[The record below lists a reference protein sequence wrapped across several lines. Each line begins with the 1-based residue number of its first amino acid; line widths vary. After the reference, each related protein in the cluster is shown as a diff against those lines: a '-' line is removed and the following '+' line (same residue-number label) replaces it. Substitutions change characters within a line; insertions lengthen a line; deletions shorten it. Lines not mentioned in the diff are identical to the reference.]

1 MLIGDLVKI
10 SLRQIVR
17 NWRRYRGAMV
27 GTSLGIAGLITV
39 MTIGDSVE
47 DLLGT
52 NLEILGSATIV
63 KVGWHKRTAV
73 TWHRGQYFQEDVDA
87 LRKLPGVTDVAPT
100 VWGHAAKIVRHRRK
114 RNRVRLGGVDPSFFK
129 VIYLPVTKGRKFT
142 WADMKSKSQVC
153 IIGRK
158 IHQALFT
165 AGENALGKT
174 ILVRGLGFRVI
185 GILGKAEN
193 PEYLDTV
200 LFPLSVA
207 RAKLRGM
214 HSIRDIYVRA
224 ADWDTVPKLYRGVNR
239 VLKRNQPGYAQSI
252 RVTYYKDRIK
262 AIQTIAFVFKFFLYS
277 AIGVTLFLGGLGITN
292 IMLAVVKERT
302 TEIGLR
308 KAVGA
313 TERMIVSQFICESLS
328 VSIIG
333 AVSGIVVGVISVYVL
348 KDLLRTN
355 PAYDVFL
362 FSVLAAF
369 VIGVL
374 LGVISGAIPA
384 VTAGKLDPVE
394 AMRFE

>member
-1 MLIGDLVKI
+1 MLTADLVKI

-17 NWRRYRGAMV
+17 NWRRYRGAML

-63 KVGWHKRTAV
+63 KAGWNRRTAV
-73 TWHRGQYFQEDVDA
+73 TWHEGEYFEKDVEA
-87 LRKLPGVTDVAPT
+87 LRKLPGVMDVAPT
-100 VWGHAAKIVRHRRK
+100 VWGRASEIVHNRRK
-114 RNRVRLGGVDPSFFK
+114 RNNVQIAGIEPNFFR
-129 VIYLPVTKGRKFT
+129 VIYLPVTEGRKFT
-142 WADMKSKSQVC
+142 EDDVKNKRQVC
-153 IIGRK
+153 IIGQK
-158 IHQALFT
+158 VHEALFDKKDR
-165 AGENALGKT
+165 AVGKT
-174 ILVRGLGFRVI
+174 IILWGLGFRVI
-185 GILGKAEN
+185 GVLGKAEN
-193 PEYLDTV
+193 PEYLDTIF
-200 LFPLSVA
+200 FPLSVA

-214 HSIRDIYVRA
+214 HAIRDIYVRA
-224 ADWDTVPKLYRGVNR
+224 ADWDTVPTLHREVTNL
-239 VLKRNQPGYAQSI
+239 LKENQPGYADFM

-313 TERMIVSQFICESLS
+313 TEGMIVSQFLCESLS
-328 VSIIG
+328 VSLIG
-333 AVSGIVVGVISVYVL
+333 ATTGIVVGTISVYVL
-348 KDLLRTN
+348 KDVLRTV
-355 PAYDVFL
+355 PAYYVFV
-362 FSVLAAF
+362 FSVLASFA
-369 VIGVL
+369 IGLL
-374 LGVISGAIPA
+374 LGVVSGVIPA
-384 VTAGKLDPVE
+384 RTAGKLDPVD